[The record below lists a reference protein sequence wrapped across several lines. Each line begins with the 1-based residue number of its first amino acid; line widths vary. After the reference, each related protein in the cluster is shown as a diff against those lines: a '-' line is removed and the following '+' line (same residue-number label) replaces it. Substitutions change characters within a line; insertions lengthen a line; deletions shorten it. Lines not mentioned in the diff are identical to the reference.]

1 MWLRPCLATEQA
13 VKKGVYAKMATI
25 SASAVKD
32 LREKTGVGMM
42 EAKKALEE
50 AGGEFEKA
58 VDILRKKGLSAA
70 AKKASR
76 VAAEGM
82 IASSIQN
89 SGKTGVLIEV
99 NSETDFVAKNEEFQK
114 FAKGL
119 AELVAA
125 KKPADVAALSLLT
138 IDGDNIEARR
148 NALVQKI
155 GENIAIRRFQSY
167 ETSGQIA
174 VYLHGNRIGVMVDY
188 SGGNEQLGK
197 DIAMHIAAANPQF
210 LNRETVPADILARE
224 RSVYEGQAKESG
236 KPAAVIGK
244 IVEGKLEK
252 FYSDSCLMDQIYI
265 KDPDGKLK
273 VRDVLKKSG
282 DNTVINRFVR
292 FQLGE
297 GIEKKKE
304 NFADEV
310 AAQLK

>member
-1 MWLRPCLATEQA
+1 
-13 VKKGVYAKMATI
+13 MATI

-50 AGGEFEKA
+50 ADGDFEKA
-58 VDILRKKGLSAA
+58 VDILRRKGLSAA
-70 AKKASR
+70 AKKAAR
-76 VAAEGM
+76 VASEGM

-89 SGKTGVLIEV
+89 NGKIGVLIEV

-114 FAKGL
+114 FARGL
-119 AELVAA
+119 AHLVAA
-125 KKPADVAALSLLT
+125 QKPADVEELSQLA
-138 IDGDNIEARR
+138 INGENVGAYR

-155 GENIAIRRFQSY
+155 GENIAIRRFVSF

-188 SGGNEQLGK
+188 TGGNEQLGK
-197 DIAMHIAAANPQF
+197 DLAMHIAAANPQF
-210 LNRETVPADILARE
+210 LSREKIPAAVLDRE
-224 RSVYEGQAKESG
+224 RAVYDAQAKESG

-244 IVEGKLEK
+244 IVDGKLEK
-252 FYSDSCLMDQIYI
+252 FYTDTCLVEQVYI

-273 VRDVLKKSG
+273 IKDLLKKAG
-282 DNTVINRFVR
+282 ADVVLNRFVR
-292 FQLGE
+292 YQLGE

-304 NFADEV
+304 NFAEEV

>member
-1 MWLRPCLATEQA
+1 
-13 VKKGVYAKMATI
+13 MATI

-50 AGGEFEKA
+50 AGGDFEKA

-70 AKKASR
+70 AKKAAR
-76 VAAEGM
+76 VASEGM

-89 SGKTGVLIEV
+89 TGKTGVLIEV

-114 FAKGL
+114 FARGL
-119 AELVAA
+119 AHLVAA
-125 KKPADVAALSLLT
+125 QKPADVAALSQLT
-138 IDGDNIEARR
+138 IDGENVEGRR

-155 GENIAIRRFQSY
+155 GENIAVRRFVSF
-167 ETSGQIA
+167 ETSGHIA

-188 SGGNEQLGK
+188 TGGDEQLGK
-197 DIAMHIAAANPQF
+197 DVAMHIAAANPQF
-210 LNRETVPADILARE
+210 LSREMIPATVLDRE
-224 RSVYEGQAKESG
+224 RAVYEAQAKESG

-252 FYSDSCLMDQIYI
+252 FYTDTCLVEQVYI

-273 VRDVLKKSG
+273 IKDLLKKAG
-282 DNTVINRFVR
+282 ANVILSRFVR
-292 FQLGE
+292 YQLGE

-304 NFADEV
+304 NFAEEV